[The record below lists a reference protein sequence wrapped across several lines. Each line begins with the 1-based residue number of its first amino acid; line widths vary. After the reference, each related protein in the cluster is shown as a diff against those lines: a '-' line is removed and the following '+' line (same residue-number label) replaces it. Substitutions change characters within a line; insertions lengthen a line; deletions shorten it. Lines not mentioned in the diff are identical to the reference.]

1 MLDLD
6 QLLCDSK
13 SLDALS
19 HGTSNSPSGTRGLS
33 RNNPASMRVSG
44 QFLSLGQAGHG
55 FLVGASDAHL
65 FPDETRHPRAPFGK
79 RKESRPEKQGHPLSH
94 LSLINES
101 EYPCGLQPDFT
112 GTSGL
117 SQPCPACPAESLA
130 ELEAMVERAAIMEYD
145 GGLTR
150 GAAEAASGM
159 ACVMGSIDP
168 IPTRYSAAS
177 TRAGNPHPGVSL
189 GCERAAYATSLPNG
203 VTP

>member
-13 SLDALS
+13 SLDTLS
-19 HGTSNSPSGTRGLS
+19 HGTSKLPSGTRGLS
-33 RNNPASMRVSG
+33 RNNPASMRVIG

-65 FPDETRHPRAPFGK
+65 FPDKTHPPRAPFGK
-79 RKESRPEKQGHPLSH
+79 EKESRPEKQGHPLSH

-117 SQPCPACPAESLA
+117 SRPCPACPAESLA

-150 GAAEAASGM
+150 AAAEAASGF
-159 ACVMGSIDP
+159 ACGMCSIDP
-168 IPTRYSAAS
+168 TPTRYSAAS
-177 TRAGNPHPGVSL
+177 TPAGNPHHVVFPGCNSPAL
-189 GCERAAYATSLPNG
+189 ATVG
-203 VTP
+203 VTK

>member
-6 QLLCDSK
+6 QLLRDPK
-13 SLDALS
+13 NAATLS
-19 HGTSNSPSGTRGLS
+19 HGTSNPPSGTSPLS
-33 RNNPASMRVSG
+33 RTNQASMRVSG
-44 QFLSLGQAGHG
+44 HFLASGQTGHD
-55 FLVGASDAHL
+55 FSVGASDAHL
-65 FPDETRHPRAPFGK
+65 FPVETHHPRAPFGK

-117 SQPCPACPAESLA
+117 SQPCPACPAERLA

-150 GAAEAASGM
+150 AAAEVASGM
-159 ACVMGSIDP
+159 VYRMDGIDP
-168 IPTRYSAAS
+168 TPKRYSSAS
-177 TRAGNPHPGVSL
+177 AHAGNSGPVVAL
-189 GCERAAYATSLPNG
+189 GSGPFARATAG
-203 VTP
+203 ITP

>member
-13 SLDALS
+13 SLDTLS

-33 RNNPASMRVSG
+33 RNNPASMLVGG
-44 QFLSLGQAGHG
+44 QFLPSGQAGHG

-65 FPDETRHPRAPFGK
+65 FPVETHHPRAPFGE

-101 EYPCGLQPDFT
+101 EYPCGLQQDFT

-117 SQPCPACPAESLA
+117 SQPCPACPAKNLA

-150 GAAEAASGM
+150 AAAEAASGM

-168 IPTRYSAAS
+168 IPKRYSPAS
-177 TRAGNPHPGVSL
+177 THAGNAHLAVAL
-189 GCERAAYATSLPNG
+189 GCEPPALATEG